1 MSNNNGNAQVDVL
14 AVLDLAA
21 CRERDA
27 SMPDGVQIA
36 ARAAVAELIERERM
50 AREALEGF
58 RDSGPSGGQN
68 FREWHQSY
76 SGAVAKAQAYFDRIR
91 GAA

>member
-1 MSNNNGNAQVDVL
+1 MSNNNGNSPVDVL

-36 ARAAVAELIERERM
+36 ARAAVSVLIERERVM
-50 AREALEGF
+50 RVALE
-58 RDSGPSGGQN
+58 RIANHAADIT
-68 FREWHQSY
+68 
-76 SGAVAKAQAYFDRIR
+76 GAPDMVAI
-91 GAA
+91 AANALALAKERQP